1 MIMMVTVI
9 SKTSKIENPKRCWP
23 MRSAQKSSSE
33 VKKIQVQNWVSK
45 SDHNYNKLD
54 NKYLSTI
61 IEAFYKQFDCMFLS
75 NGN

>member
-9 SKTSKIENPKRCWP
+9 SKPSKIENSKTMLTNEIR
-23 MRSAQKSSSE
+23 
-33 VKKIQVQNWVSK
+33 VKKLIRSKKSQVQNSVSK

-61 IEAFYKQFDCMFLS
+61 IEAFYKQFDCMLLLT
-75 NGN
+75 GN